1 MLELANISESANLS
15 KDVTHTDARKEPI
28 HNWFPYLE
36 GFSETFIENILNSLN
51 EKPKVIY
58 EPFSGSGTVP
68 VYCKRNNI
76 DCFYSEVNP
85 FLIELTDL
93 KLSIFDFSENDKKS
107 IHDNLLQ
114 ISNDLNKILDN
125 TKQDKV
131 LLKSYK
137 NVFERS
143 IYFEPENFDKVLKL
157 STYCKQIEDVNI
169 SQFVKIAICN
179 SLLPS
184 SLLKRAG
191 DIRYRKGKELD
202 NIANIVDLVVKRLK
216 IIAKDIVNLSE
227 QKNDIH
233 FEYNY
238 NSKIYD
244 EKYESKVDVIV
255 TSPPYLNGTNYIR
268 NTKLELW
275 FLGYLKVKKD
285 LSGFRKEVVTSGIN
299 DVTTIEKEIELPAI
313 DDILN
318 NAELWYDKRIPK
330 MIKDYFFDMN
340 IVISNFY
347 KYLRKGGY
355 VFLDIGDSVYA
366 KKHIPTDLILLDL
379 FKRNGFTVVDNLKLR
394 DRRSKGGM
402 IVKQCLLVLRK

>member
-1 MLELANISESANLS
+1 MLKLNTISESVSLS
-15 KDVTHTDARKEPI
+15 KDVTHTDAKKEPI

-36 GFSETFIENILNSLN
+36 GFSESFIENILNSLN
-51 EKPKVIY
+51 EKPKMIY

-68 VYCKRNNI
+68 VYCKRKNI

-85 FLIELTDL
+85 FLIELTNL
-93 KLSIFDFSENDKKS
+93 KLSIFDLSKNEKS
-107 IHDNLLQ
+107 IIHDNLLQ
-114 ISNDLNKILDN
+114 ISKDLNRILDN
-125 TKQDKV
+125 TKPDII
-131 LLKSYK
+131 LLKAYK
-137 NVFERS
+137 SVFEKS
-143 IYFEPENFDKVLKL
+143 IYFEPENFEKVLKL
-157 STYCKQIEDVNI
+157 STYCKTIEDDNI
-169 SQFVKIAICN
+169 SQFLKIAICN

-191 DIRYRKGKELD
+191 DIRYRKGKEL
-202 NIANIVDLVVKRLK
+202 NSIANIVDLVVKRLE
-216 IIAKDIVNLSE
+216 IIANDIVNLTE
-227 QKNDIH
+227 PVNNINLD
-233 FEYNY
+233 YNY
-238 NSKIYD
+238 NSKLFN
-244 EKYESKVDVIV
+244 ENYESKVDVIV

-299 DVTTIEKEIELPAI
+299 DVTTLEKKIELPTI
-313 DDILN
+313 DNVLN
-318 NAELWYDKRIPK
+318 NPELWYDKRIPK

-347 KYLRKGGY
+347 KYLKKGGF